1 MRIRTIAAVPVA
13 LLLAAGVLGF
23 VAHERSS
30 PAPTVETATTQAAA
44 YGVDPV
50 HSSVVFRIKHAGITN
65 FYGRFNGLTG
75 EFTFDPDNPSAGQ
88 FAFSVKTQNVDTGNS
103 QRDDHLRNADFFNA
117 VQFPTIDFKSTSIT
131 HVEGNHYVL
140 KGDLSLHGKTRP
152 VEAKFEWLGTGTFRN
167 RPIAAFEAVIEIKR
181 SDFDMTHFMAPDG
194 SDSGGLGNNVT
205 IKVAV
210 EAPQK

>member
-23 VAHERSS
+23 AANERSS
-30 PAPTVETATTQAAA
+30 TATPFEVSTSAPA
-44 YGVDPV
+44 YTVDPV
-50 HSSVVFRIKHAGITN
+50 HSSVVFRIKHAGIAN

-131 HVEGNHYVL
+131 HVESNHYVL
-140 KGDLSLHGKTRP
+140 KGDLSLHGKTKP

-167 RPIAAFEAVIEIKR
+167 RTIAAFEAVIEIKR
-181 SDFDMTHFMAPDG
+181 SDFDMTHYMAPDG

>member
-1 MRIRTIAAVPVA
+1 MRTRTFVALPVA
-13 LLLAAGVLGF
+13 LLLAAGALGF
-23 VAHERSS
+23 AAHERST
-30 PAPTVETATTQAAA
+30 PAPAIESATVEAAA
-44 YGVDPV
+44 YAVDSV
-50 HSSVVFRIKHAGITN
+50 HSSVVFRIKHAGIAN
-65 FYGRFNGLTG
+65 FYGRFNGLSG
-75 EFTFDPDNPSAGQ
+75 EFTFDPENPSAGQ

-117 VQFPTIDFKSTSIT
+117 VQFPSIDFKSTSIT

-210 EAPQK
+210 EAAQK

>member
-1 MRIRTIAAVPVA
+1 MRIRTFAAVPVA
-13 LLLAAGVLGF
+13 LLLAAGALGF
-23 VAHERSS
+23 AAHERSRS
-30 PAPTVETATTQAAA
+30 AAAVETATVEAAA
-44 YGVDPV
+44 YAVDPV
-50 HSSVVFRIKHAGITN
+50 HSSVVFRIKHAGVAN

-75 EFTFDPDNPSAGQ
+75 EFTFDPENPSAGQ

-140 KGDLSLHGKTRP
+140 KGDLSLHGKTKP
-152 VEAKFEWLGTGTFRN
+152 IEAKFEWLGTGTFRN
-167 RPIAAFEAVIEIKR
+167 RPIAAFEALIEIKR
-181 SDFDMTHFMAPDG
+181 SDFDMTHYMAPDG

-210 EAPQK
+210 EAAQR